1 VTEQEEKEA
10 VQEARTALRSITGGI
25 ICSAMEREFF
35 IRGYLAGKSGKTFGV
50 PSLPVVDPNQASID
64 FDSHALDVFNVSKI

>member
-1 VTEQEEKEA
+1 MTEHEEKEA
-10 VQEARTALRSITGGI
+10 IQEARMALRSITGGI

-50 PSLPVVDPNQASID
+50 TSLPVVNPNQASID
-64 FDSHALDVFNVSKI
+64 FFGHS

>member
-1 VTEQEEKEA
+1 MTEHEEKEA

-35 IRGYLAGKSGKTFGV
+35 IRGYLAGK
-50 PSLPVVDPNQASID
+50 
-64 FDSHALDVFNVSKI
+64 DSKRFVGVFNPVCQTDSSTIDLFGECGPIT